1 VGSVRITRYRFNQNE
16 QNRGSSVSGTSKTVR
31 FHETGGPEVLR
42 FESLEVGEPVA
53 GEVRVRIEAI
63 GLNRAEAAFRSGSY
77 IERAQLPARIGYEAA
92 GVIEA
97 LGSGVNGVAVG
108 QAVCI
113 IPAFS
118 MNRYGVYAERAIVPG
133 SAVLP
138 RPKGLSAAEAAS
150 IWMQYLTAYGA
161 LVDIANLQRGD
172 GVVIT
177 AASSSVGLAAI
188 QIANRVGA
196 VPIAVTRTAA
206 KEAALRRAGAAHVVR
221 LEDQNLESEVMRITE
236 GKGARLAFDPIGG
249 SAMVAMLA
257 AALGRQGMLILYGN
271 LSGEARQTLFPF
283 GPAVGKGLSVRGY
296 LVFEIIQDAQ
306 RFARARRFVEDGL
319 EEGWLKPIVAKTFG
333 FDQIVEAHRYLEA
346 NQQLGKVV
354 VTVP

>member
-1 VGSVRITRYRFNQNE
+1 MIT
-16 QNRGSSVSGTSKTVR
+16 KTVR
-31 FHETGGPEVLR
+31 FHGTGGPDVLR
-42 FESLEVGEPVA
+42 FESLDAGEPGA
-53 GEVRVRIEAI
+53 GEVRVRVEAI

-77 IERAQLPARIGYEAA
+77 IEKAQLPARIGYEAA

-97 LGSGVNGVAVG
+97 VGNGVTSVAVG
-108 QAVCI
+108 QAVCV
-113 IPAFS
+113 IPSFS
-118 MNRYGVYAERAIVPG
+118 MNRYGVYAERTIVPG

-138 RPKGLSAAEAAS
+138 RPRGLSAAEAAS
-150 IWMQYLTAYGA
+150 IWMQYLTAYGG
-161 LVDIANLQRGD
+161 LVDVANLQRGE

-188 QIANRVGA
+188 QIANHVGA
-196 VPIAVTRTAA
+196 VPIAVTRSAA
-206 KEAALRRAGAAHVVR
+206 KEAGLRKAGAAHVVK
-221 LEDQNLESEVMRITE
+221 LEDQNLESEVLRITE

-249 SAMVAMLA
+249 TAMVALLA
-257 AALGRQGMLILYGN
+257 SALGRLGMLILYGN

-283 GPAVGKGLSVRGY
+283 GPAVGNGLSVRGY

-306 RFARARRFVEDGL
+306 RFARARRFVEQGL
-319 EEGWLKPIVAKTFG
+319 EEGWLKPIIAKTFA

-346 NQQLGKVV
+346 NQQIGKIV